1 MQNERGLKMNTIT
14 IAMANQKGGVGK
26 TTTSVELATIFT
38 NLGKKV
44 LAIDFDQQGNLT
56 TNSNA
61 DPSYPTIFN
70 LFADEKVDLKGSIQ
84 TTKAGYDLI
93 AGSDEMSKA
102 SNMFADPTQV
112 YLLADLI
119 EAIKQ
124 EFDYDYIFIDNA
136 PAKDLLLNMT
146 YIAADYFIM
155 CADTGEDAL
164 NGIDA
169 IVNDMMKYHKG
180 NRSLANSKIMGAI
193 VTRYRNTNACDAAV
207 EIAKKKIAEMPEVI
221 KTEEEPFVLT
231 VRQTTIVDESK
242 FMHQPLQTY
251 SKSSTAA
258 IDYRYV
264 ADEIVRRVEG
274 IRRLA

>member
-1 MQNERGLKMNTIT
+1 MNTIT

-124 EFDYDYIFIDNA
+124 EFDYDYI
-136 PAKDLLLNMT
+136 
-146 YIAADYFIM
+146 
-155 CADTGEDAL
+155 
-164 NGIDA
+164 
-169 IVNDMMKYHKG
+169 
-180 NRSLANSKIMGAI
+180 
-193 VTRYRNTNACDAAV
+193 
-207 EIAKKKIAEMPEVI
+207 
-221 KTEEEPFVLT
+221 
-231 VRQTTIVDESK
+231 
-242 FMHQPLQTY
+242 
-251 SKSSTAA
+251 
-258 IDYRYV
+258 
-264 ADEIVRRVEG
+264 
-274 IRRLA
+274 